1 MLKKK
6 VFNDLSE
13 MQGNADLSLKRSLG
27 SQRSCQNSKRVVAI
41 ELSEAQKWLH

>member
-6 VFNDLSE
+6 VFNDLSNE
-13 MQGNADLSLKRSLG
+13 GNADLSLRRSLG
-27 SQRSCQNSKRVVAI
+27 SQRSCQNSKIVVAI